1 MTDDA
6 DHLTPETVEEYFR
19 TGVATA
25 LPLDTG
31 LQAVL
36 EIDPQR
42 DELRLLLPAAGADPE
57 VTAFERISLRRGPL
71 AGRAGEWFTIELDAR
86 GIHYEAYSLIESI
99 LDQVQSGASLR
110 HAVSEAVAQFKGLL
124 ASRARLTAEK
134 EAGLIGELLVLRHLI
149 DTLGEEGALQA
160 WLGPDSEEH
169 DFGFVAYDAEVK
181 TTRSEDRIHL
191 IGSETQLQPQPDRP
205 LYLVSIQIT

>member
-124 ASRARLTAEK
+124 ASRARLTA
-134 EAGLIGELLVLRHLI
+134 
-149 DTLGEEGALQA
+149 
-160 WLGPDSEEH
+160 
-169 DFGFVAYDAEVK
+169 
-181 TTRSEDRIHL
+181 
-191 IGSETQLQPQPDRP
+191 
-205 LYLVSIQIT
+205 